1 MSERVLTINPGSTS
15 TKMAVFTRKKVEF
28 ELKVSMDENK
38 ISRGNVY
45 DEFPFRKE
53 QIKEELKKHEI
64 DKIDIVIG
72 RGGILKPLKSGAY
85 PVCDSMIN
93 DLKTARYGNHAS
105 NLGGPLA
112 AYFGKAFKCPA
123 YIIDPVVVDEM
134 NDLARISGVPGIER
148 HSVSH
153 ALNIKATTRR
163 VCDRNNWNINNRNFI
178 VVHMGGGITVCAMEN
193 GRNID
198 VNNALLGMGPFSPE
212 RAGAIPL
219 KGIMDL
225 VYKKKMDEPALKRL
239 LTRESGLKGY
249 LGTNDVR
256 IIVRRIKEGDKKAK
270 LILDAML
277 YQLRKEIGAMAAVL
291 NFDVC
296 ALIITGGI
304 VYSDYVKEEILTHLG
319 KQFSIIIYPGENEL
333 GAMADGGF
341 RIIDGEMNIYNY
353 ENCEV

>member
-1 MSERVLTINPGSTS
+1 MSERVLAINPGSTS

-28 ELKVSMDENK
+28 ELKVSIEESQVSK
-38 ISRGNVY
+38 ENVY
-45 DEFPFRKE
+45 KEFPFRRD
-53 QIKEELKKHEI
+53 QIIEELKKH
-64 DKIDIVIG
+64 KIEKLDIVIG

-85 PVCDSMIN
+85 PICKSMIN
-93 DLKTARYGNHAS
+93 DLKTAKYGNHAS

-112 AYFGKAFKCPA
+112 AYFGKMFNAPA

-163 VCDRNNWNINNRNFI
+163 VCDRNNWNIEKQNFI
-178 VVHMGGGITVCAMEN
+178 VVHMGGGISVCAMEK

-219 KGIMDL
+219 KGLMDL
-225 VYKKKMDEPALKRL
+225 VYKKKMNEKSLRRL
-239 LTRESGLKGY
+239 LSRESGLKGY
-249 LGTNDVR
+249 LGTNDAQEVEAR
-256 IIVRRIKEGDKKAK
+256 ILKGDKYAK
-270 LILDAML
+270 LIFDAML
-277 YQLRKEIGAMAAVL
+277 YQVRKEIGAMAAVL

-296 ALIITGGI
+296 ALIVTGGMA
-304 VYSDYVKEEILTHLG
+304 YCDYVKEELLTHLG

-341 RIIDGEMNIYNY
+341 RILNEQMNIYDY
-353 ENCEV
+353 DK